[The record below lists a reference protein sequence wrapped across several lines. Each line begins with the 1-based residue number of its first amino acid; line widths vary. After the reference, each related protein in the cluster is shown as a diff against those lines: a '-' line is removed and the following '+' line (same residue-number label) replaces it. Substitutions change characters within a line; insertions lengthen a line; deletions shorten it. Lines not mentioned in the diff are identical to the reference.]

1 MKQIK
6 LNVQD
11 DKLET
16 VLMILNNL
24 KDGLISN
31 VEISEINLTPQ
42 TQYKPVQNKVIY
54 ENEKPQGK
62 YLSPRAY
69 KAKLEKR

>member
-16 VLMILNNL
+16 VLTILNNL
-24 KDGLISN
+24 KDGLISSI
-31 VEISEINLTPQ
+31 ESETTVLPTTKYQP
-42 TQYKPVQNKVIY
+42 KLNKIIH

-62 YLSPRAY
+62 YLSAASY

>member
-11 DKLET
+11 DKLEI
-16 VLMILNNL
+16 VLSILNNL
-24 KDGLISN
+24 KDGLISS
-31 VEISEINLTPQ
+31 VEIDDSKISSSTKYQPKL
-42 TQYKPVQNKVIY
+42 NKIFD

-62 YLSPRAY
+62 YLSTSAY
-69 KAKLEKR
+69 KTKLEKK

>member
-11 DKLET
+11 DKVEI
-16 VLMILNNL
+16 VLNILNNL

-31 VEISEINLTPQ
+31 VEISEINLTPP
-42 TQYKPVQNKVIY
+42 TQYKPILNKIID

>member
-11 DKLET
+11 DKVEI
-16 VLMILNNL
+16 VLNILNNL

-31 VEISEINLTPQ
+31 VEISEINLTSQ
-42 TQYKPVQNKVIY
+42 TQYKPILNKIID
-54 ENEKPQGK
+54 ENEKPHGK
-62 YLSPRAY
+62 YLSPKAY
-69 KAKLEKR
+69 KAKFEKR